1 MVRQICRYRRSQ
13 VSIHLGFELTE
24 TLHILMIPSCIRI
37 GKRDAVFYT
46 ISLYELKKQSA
57 NILLRRNNVV
67 PQIRTTYHS
76 IYWINK
82 SKSNRPYKLMMANKC
97 GIIEVC
103 GTNSGYDILSF
114 VCSNNAVIVI
124 KMTHG
129 DNSRLLFFDDFS
141 ERDTRFKEITSS
153 LAIDSMEITN
163 TLLYAIVNSQ
173 LLIINF
179 FTDIHDRQMI
189 QPPPMDLFLNH
200 CKSVMRLFM

>member
-1 MVRQICRYRRSQ
+1 
-13 VSIHLGFELTE
+13 
-24 TLHILMIPSCIRI
+24 
-37 GKRDAVFYT
+37 
-46 ISLYELKKQSA
+46 
-57 NILLRRNNVV
+57 
-67 PQIRTTYHS
+67 
-76 IYWINK
+76 
-82 SKSNRPYKLMMANKC
+82 MMANKC

-114 VCSNNAVIVI
+114 VCSNDAVIVI

-129 DNSRLLFFDDFS
+129 DNSRLLFFDDFG

-189 QPPPMDLFLNH
+189 QSPPMDLFLNH
-200 CKSVMRLFM
+200 CKSVMGLFM

>member
-1 MVRQICRYRRSQ
+1 M
-13 VSIHLGFELTE
+13 SIHLGFELTE

-189 QPPPMDLFLNH
+189 QPPPPMDLFLNH

>member
-1 MVRQICRYRRSQ
+1 MVRQLCRCWRRQ
-13 VSIHLGFELTE
+13 GPVPLGIELTE

-114 VCSNNAVIVI
+114 VCSNDAVIVI

-129 DNSRLLFFDDFS
+129 DNSRLLFS
-141 ERDTRFKEITSS
+141 MISAKETHALRKLLHHLPLIRWRLQILFYMLSS
-153 LAIDSMEITN
+153 IA
-163 TLLYAIVNSQ
+163 
-173 LLIINF
+173 NF
-179 FTDIHDRQMI
+179 
-189 QPPPMDLFLNH
+189 
-200 CKSVMRLFM
+200 

>member
-1 MVRQICRYRRSQ
+1 MVRQLCRCWRRQ
-13 VSIHLGFELTE
+13 GPVPLGIELTE

-114 VCSNNAVIVI
+114 VCSNDAVIVI

>member
-1 MVRQICRYRRSQ
+1 
-13 VSIHLGFELTE
+13 
-24 TLHILMIPSCIRI
+24 MIPSCIRI

-114 VCSNNAVIVI
+114 VCSNDAVIVI

-129 DNSRLLFFDDFS
+129 DNSRLLFFDDFG

-173 LLIINF
+173 LLIITF
-179 FTDIHDRQMI
+179 LPIYMI
-189 QPPPMDLFLNH
+189 G
-200 CKSVMRLFM
+200 K

>member
-1 MVRQICRYRRSQ
+1 M
-13 VSIHLGFELTE
+13 SIHLGFELTE
-24 TLHILMIPSCIRI
+24 TLHILMISSCIRI

-200 CKSVMRLFM
+200 CKSVMGLFM

>member
-1 MVRQICRYRRSQ
+1 M
-13 VSIHLGFELTE
+13 SIHLGFELTE

-114 VCSNNAVIVI
+114 VCSNDAVIVI

-189 QPPPMDLFLNH
+189 QPPMDLFLNH

>member
-1 MVRQICRYRRSQ
+1 MVRQLCRCWRRQ

-114 VCSNNAVIVI
+114 VCSNDAVIVI

>member
-1 MVRQICRYRRSQ
+1 M
-13 VSIHLGFELTE
+13 SIHLGFELTE

-114 VCSNNAVIVI
+114 VCSNDAVIVI

>member
-1 MVRQICRYRRSQ
+1 M
-13 VSIHLGFELTE
+13 SIHLGFELTE